1 MEGWG
6 SYLVLFDFSIGIH
19 NNMIRIKTEIKA
31 ITKGPFSIIGIV
43 PTIPLYL
50 TLIRIISNRQIPKV
64 IRFNKMLKYLKYLHE
79 LFLIS
84 ENTVKQKRITRG
96 IKLYNPIFSYP

>member
-1 MEGWG
+1 M
-6 SYLVLFDFSIGIH
+6 FIFSSTGIH
-19 NNMIRIKTEIKA
+19 NNTIKIKIEIKT

-50 TLIRIISNRQIPKV
+50 NLTLIISNRHTPKV

-79 LFLIS
+79 LF
-84 ENTVKQKRITRG
+84 
-96 IKLYNPIFSYP
+96 